1 MVVRGGGVEDVRFRT
16 LDTDII
22 VVELFVNV

>member
-16 LDTDII
+16 LDIEMI